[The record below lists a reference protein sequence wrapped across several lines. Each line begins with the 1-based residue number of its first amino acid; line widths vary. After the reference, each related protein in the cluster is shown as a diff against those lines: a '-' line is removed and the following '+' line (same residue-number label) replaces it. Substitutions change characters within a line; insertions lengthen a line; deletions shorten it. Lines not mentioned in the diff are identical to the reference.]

1 MTKCFENS
9 SRLEIPRGHG
19 QFSSPDKGKTA
30 PLAAVPATSGAE
42 PNEADLDIEEKV
54 PSIYYVSKE
63 VGGRG
68 FQMLMFDDMMRSNA
82 DLSEKR
88 IKGKTYLFSNAKKY
102 IFRGIKVL

>member
-30 PLAAVPATSGAE
+30 PLAAVAATSGAE

-54 PSIYYVSKE
+54 PSI
-63 VGGRG
+63 
-68 FQMLMFDDMMRSNA
+68 
-82 DLSEKR
+82 
-88 IKGKTYLFSNAKKY
+88 
-102 IFRGIKVL
+102 

>member
-1 MTKCFENS
+1 MTKCFESS

-30 PLAAVPATSGAE
+30 PLAAVAATSGAE

-63 VGGRG
+63 VGGLGRP
-68 FQMLMFDDMMRSNA
+68 NA
-82 DLSEKR
+82 DLSENR
-88 IKGKTYLFSNAKKY
+88 IKGKTYLFSNAKKNSWVDLQK
-102 IFRGIKVL
+102 I

>member
-1 MTKCFENS
+1 MTKCFESS

-30 PLAAVPATSGAE
+30 PLAAVAATSGAE

-63 VGGRG
+63 VGGWG
-68 FQMLMFDDMMRSNA
+68 FQMLMFADVVCGLGRPNA
-82 DLSEKR
+82 DLSKNR
-88 IKGKTYLFSNAKKY
+88 IKGKTYLLYFL
-102 IFRGIKVL
+102 I